1 MSDNRK
7 PFLHIL
13 RREALTLLFL
23 LLAGV
28 LLLPIAIYMVG
39 GELFGAYSGSGFGDF
54 YRDIHGDLREGQS
67 VVIFLLLSP
76 YLVWQLL
83 PPVSVVTSH
92 VARPHAPRR
101 YHRYWRRITNIVT
114 FVTFFPLSTTI

>member
-39 GELFGAYSGSGFGDF
+39 GEIFGAYSGSGFGDF

-83 PPVSVVTSH
+83 RASFYIFRRMSPARMRRGVTTDTGSE
-92 VARPHAPRR
+92 
-101 YHRYWRRITNIVT
+101 
-114 FVTFFPLSTTI
+114 